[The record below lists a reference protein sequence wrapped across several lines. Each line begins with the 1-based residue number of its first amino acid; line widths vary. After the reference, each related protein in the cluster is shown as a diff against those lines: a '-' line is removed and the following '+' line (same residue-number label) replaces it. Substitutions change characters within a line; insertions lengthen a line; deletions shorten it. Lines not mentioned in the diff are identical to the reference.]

1 MSDGAHGGGPPV
13 VLVVGLQK
21 SGTSL
26 LMRLLLGLDEF
37 TNPLR
42 WEGKE
47 YWGDEPPFSPSAFPA
62 GSFYQRDGGE
72 RGHELGAAEATPEVV
87 EHLRSELPT
96 GERRAL
102 VLKNPYNTVRVPW
115 LRAVFPEAYIVGIVR
130 RPLPNVFSLLKKHAD
145 NEHVHRTPEEGWW
158 GVKPAGWRELADE
171 EKLVQAARQWEA
183 VNRKLWTDRAQVDQL
198 VLYHEL
204 CADPAAAVGAI
215 TRAVLGHEVDAEL
228 PELAALDDEHE
239 RGGLLE
245 SANRVFKR
253 TKSLD
258 LAGAE
263 RAGERL
269 EPLDQAQRETVVEI
283 CGGLAAE
290 LGLDSG

>member
-1 MSDGAHGGGPPV
+1 MSEPGGGGPPI

-37 TNPLR
+37 TNPVK

-47 YWGDEPPFSPSAFPA
+47 YWGDDPPFSPSAFPA
-62 GSFYQRDGGE
+62 GSFYQRDGGAQ
-72 RGHELGAAEATPEVV
+72 GHELGVDEATPEVV
-87 EHLRSELPT
+87 EHLRSELPS

-115 LRAVFPEAYIVGIVR
+115 LRAVFPAAHIVGIVR

-158 GVKPAGWRELADE
+158 GVKPAGWRDLADDD
-171 EKLVQAARQWEA
+171 KLVQAARQWEA
-183 VNRKLWTDRAQVDQL
+183 VNRKLWADRAQLDQL

-204 CADPAAAVGAI
+204 CAEPATAVGEL
-215 TRAVLGHEVDAEL
+215 TRAVLGHDLDAEL
-228 PELAALDDEHE
+228 PPLEALDDEHE
-239 RGGLLE
+239 QGGLLE

-258 LAGAE
+258 LTGAQ

-269 EPLDQAQRETVVEI
+269 APLDQDQRESVLGI
-283 CGGLAAE
+283 CGELAGE
-290 LGLDSG
+290 LGLDSD